1 VLKISEMEKL
11 QMEIEKTKQKIKHC
25 KVNDMLYDLESYEA
39 KLEILEEELKNYV
52 Q

>member
-1 VLKISEMEKL
+1 MEQL

-25 KVNDMLYDLESYEA
+25 KVNDMLYDLDSYEA
-39 KLEILEEELKNYV
+39 KLDILEEELKKYI

>member
-1 VLKISEMEKL
+1 MEKL
-11 QMEIEKTKQKIKHC
+11 KMEIEKTKQKIKHC

-39 KLEILEEELKNYV
+39 KLEILEDELKKYI